1 MHGLAGCIRRAVTL
15 ESAQEPRAGGRT
27 TIRPQPQLQMQREQ
41 AVMRNY
47 VPLHDWHKIVCIDNP
62 CNVDAVAL
70 KSGIGL
76 VCGEEE
82 FIAIVPPKEGIA
94 QGNFTEIS
102 KLWVITNHDFT
113 QAEQA
118 WKTCIK
124 HAEKKHVIMVRGTY
138 QFGSYGVHMA
148 YC

>member
-1 MHGLAGCIRRAVTL
+1 M
-15 ESAQEPRAGGRT
+15 
-27 TIRPQPQLQMQREQ
+27 
-41 AVMRNY
+41 
-47 VPLHDWHKIVCIDNP
+47 
-62 CNVDAVAL
+62 DAVAL

-82 FIAIVPPKEGIA
+82 FIAIVHPKEGIA

-102 KLWVITNHDFT
+102 KLWVITNRDFT
-113 QAEQA
+113 QAEQV
-118 WKTCIK
+118 WKTCIE

-138 QFGSYGVHMA
+138 QFGNYGVHMA

>member
-1 MHGLAGCIRRAVTL
+1 MHGLPSYIRRAVTL
-15 ESAQEPRAGGRT
+15 QSVQEPRAGGRM
-27 TIRPQPQLQMQREQ
+27 TIRSQPQLRMQRKQ
-41 AVMRNY
+41 AVTGKY
-47 VPLHDWHKIVCIDNP
+47 VPLHDWPRIGCIDNP

-82 FIAIVPPKEGIA
+82 FKAIVHPKEGIA
-94 QGNFTEIS
+94 QGNFTKIL
-102 KLWVITNHDFT
+102 KLRVITNRHFA

-118 WKTCIK
+118 RKTHIE
-124 HAEKKHVIMVRGTY
+124 HAEKKHVIVIRGTH

-148 YC
+148 CC